1 MIHWGIIPPLNSLNY
16 CINNC
21 WHDSSNYW
29 FAKSTF
35 DHFLWNW
42 SSPFTLTYVC
52 VVGSCALLVNTTS
65 SQEDQFESCIMWIVA
80 LSSFGGIFCPLP
92 VGRFCPLQT
101 HLLPSSLACISC
113 PLHWHISPALFSG
126 THSLPS
132 SLAYISW
139 YWIYVPSVTENLT
152 VIGYLFSSYGGCRCI
167 QLIMHYYGN
176 HSHNTG

>member
-52 VVGSCALLVNTTS
+52 VVGSCAFLVNTTS

-80 LSSFGGIFCPLP
+80 LSSFGGIFCPAY
-92 VGRFCPLQT
+92 GEI
-101 HLLPSSLACISC
+101 LPSSDASLALFIGMYLLLSSLAHISC
-113 PLHWHISPALFSG
+113 SLQRHTFPALFIG
-126 THSLPS
+126 T
-132 SLAYISW
+132 
-139 YWIYVPSVTENLT
+139 
-152 VIGYLFSSYGGCRCI
+152 YL
-167 QLIMHYYGN
+167 LILDICTKCNWKPYCY
-176 HSHNTG
+176 